1 MNERKLL
8 TLRFLFRAIRF
19 RPGCR
24 RNGRMRWP
32 RRNHYPAYL
41 AIGIAYARISR
52 QRSSGGFRWIRRDV
66 NLSGRHAL
74 LFPDCSD
81 MRTPKPFARLSS
93 SHRKILFF
101 PHSPFFSP
109 FSFFFRAILSERISV
124 PSCILSV
131 SVDWKPLLLRRPWS
145 VEFQFQLPA
154 LFRGSGTGHLSWFRT
169 DCAAGSRVIRISAE
183 RITRGDKV
191 RSDDY
196 TVGARLVLTFV
207 WFLLRVKRYLAVV
220 EIAFALIFLRVNC

>member
-41 AIGIAYARISR
+41 AIGSAYARISR

-81 MRTPKPFARLSS
+81 MRTPKPFARFSS

-101 PHSPFFSP
+101 HSFFFSP
-109 FSFFFRAILSERISV
+109 FSSFTRSSRNGYQYRVVYSFRFRRLEVSPPSPSLIRRIPV
-124 PSCILSV
+124 PAPRLI
-131 SVDWKPLLLRRPWS
+131 
-145 VEFQFQLPA
+145 
-154 LFRGSGTGHLSWFRT
+154 
-169 DCAAGSRVIRISAE
+169 SRIRNRAF
-183 RITRGDKV
+183 V
-191 RSDDY
+191 
-196 TVGARLVLTFV
+196 LV
-207 WFLLRVKRYLAVV
+207 
-220 EIAFALIFLRVNC
+220 